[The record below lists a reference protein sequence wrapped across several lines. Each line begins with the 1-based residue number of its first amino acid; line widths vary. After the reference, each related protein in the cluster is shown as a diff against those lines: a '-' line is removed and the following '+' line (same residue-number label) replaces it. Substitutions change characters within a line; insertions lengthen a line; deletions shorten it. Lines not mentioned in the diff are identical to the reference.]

1 MCKAG
6 SISLL
11 SISFICFYSISFLI
25 LKAGLKAFYFDIEG
39 ENDDDDD
46 KNDGDEAF
54 IVFVVLF
61 EC

>member
-39 ENDDDDD
+39 ENDNDD

>member
-25 LKAGLKAFYFDIEG
+25 LKAGLRAFYFDIEG
-39 ENDDDDD
+39 ENDDDD

>member
-39 ENDDDDD
+39 ENDDDD